1 MPDPQQPQQPK
12 EPGLWDLINFP
23 KRAIE
28 KVNKV
33 FEDANKSMEPPKETN
48 KVNEP
53 PYGKYPHNSPAKPL

>member
-1 MPDPQQPQQPK
+1 MAEPQQPQPPK
-12 EPGLWDLINFP
+12 EPGLLDLINFP

-33 FEDANKSMEPPKETN
+33 FEDANKSIPPKEPN